1 MQATV
6 SSAPSKKVI
15 KAQME
20 RLKLLRVVMRRLQFD
35 RIIAG
40 FVAFLFIASAII
52 AAVEPGIHGLGEG
65 LWYSFVACTSIG
77 FGDLVAVTFTGRLLT
92 VIITIYEILIVAMF
106 SGVVVSYYL
115 EVVHRRE
122 NETLTAFLDRLE
134 HLTELSDEELAEM
147 QDQVKR
153 FKKGR

>member
-1 MQATV
+1 
-6 SSAPSKKVI
+6 
-15 KAQME
+15 ME
-20 RLKLLRVVMRRLQFD
+20 KLRLLRVVMRRLQFD

-52 AAVEPGIHGLGEG
+52 AAVEPGINGLGEG

-122 NETLTAFLDRLE
+122 NETLAAFLDRLE
-134 HLTELSDEELAEM
+134 HLTELSDDELADM
-147 QDQVKR
+147 QDQVRR

>member
-1 MQATV
+1 M
-6 SSAPSKKVI
+6 KN
-15 KAQME
+15 
-20 RLKLLRVVMRRLQFD
+20 LKLLRTVVRRLQFD
-35 RIIAG
+35 RILAG
-40 FVAFLFIASAII
+40 FVVFLFAASAII

-92 VIITIYEILIVAMF
+92 VIITVYEILVVAMF
-106 SGVVVSYYL
+106 SGMVVSYYL

-147 QDQVKR
+147 QEPVRR
-153 FKKGR
+153 FKNGR

>member
-1 MQATV
+1 
-6 SSAPSKKVI
+6 
-15 KAQME
+15 
-20 RLKLLRVVMRRLQFD
+20 MRRLQFD

-40 FVAFLFIASAII
+40 FVVFLFVASAII

-134 HLTELSDEELAEM
+134 HLTELSDEELSEM
-147 QDQVKR
+147 QDQVTR

>member
-1 MQATV
+1 
-6 SSAPSKKVI
+6 
-15 KAQME
+15 ME

-40 FVAFLFIASAII
+40 FVVFLFVASAII

-134 HLTELSDEELAEM
+134 HLTELSDEELSEM
-147 QDQVKR
+147 QDQVTR

>member
-1 MQATV
+1 
-6 SSAPSKKVI
+6 
-15 KAQME
+15 ME

-40 FVAFLFIASAII
+40 FVVFLFVASAII

>member
-6 SSAPSKKVI
+6 SSAPSNKVI

-40 FVAFLFIASAII
+40 FVVFLFVASAII

-134 HLTELSDEELAEM
+134 HLTELSDEELSEM
-147 QDQVKR
+147 QDQVTR

>member
-6 SSAPSKKVI
+6 SSAPSNKVI

-40 FVAFLFIASAII
+40 FVVFLFVASAII

>member
-1 MQATV
+1 
-6 SSAPSKKVI
+6 
-15 KAQME
+15 
-20 RLKLLRVVMRRLQFD
+20 MRRLQFD

-40 FVAFLFIASAII
+40 FVVFLFVASAII